1 MGKRRTW
8 LLAALIAVMLIAAGC
23 QAVGGIDLNKVL
35 LDNAKTKSM
44 TGSSSIGLELMLNE
58 EALNKLDPEEKN
70 IIQLFSKTKL
80 ELSDVKQQDANHV
93 SVKGSFTYGK
103 GSIPFAMSA
112 SGDRIVLQLE
122 GAKRPIVIQTAGLYG
137 ADRGIME
144 LAQQMQGQLTESGQK
159 LFDAAGGYLIKNLPN
174 PKTISVDKVEETIHG
189 EKQSL
194 HKVHTEFYGNE
205 IIDLL
210 KSLITNLL
218 NDEKGLKEAVAQIT
232 EITLSMMQ
240 QIGAGGSG
248 EDFVLPQPTEEEK
261 AQAVEEL
268 YTMIHNGLKEAVSQF
283 DELEKEATTSL
294 SAILNDKTY
303 LKADLYV
310 DGDLKVRKSNFELA
324 IVPNFTD
331 AAKQQL
337 SELGELEGVAGVE
350 QELEGLEGIKLTVT
364 NEMWSVNEEVA
375 IDTIDTKQVY
385 PLYLNEYTKLTPN
398 GFLNML
404 DSKSTLYGLLKN
416 DLHITRNELKLYD
429 DGYSL
434 FPPIVEGDV
443 TYAPIRYVAEG
454 LYANVVWNEEKQQIT
469 VYDEQSGKT
478 IVMTMGSSKAD
489 VDGREID
496 LGDAVGVY
504 ENSVY
509 VPIVPVVEELGGSAT
524 WSEDGTVLSIH
535 RE

>member
-1 MGKRRTW
+1 MGKRKTW

-44 TGSSSIGLELMLNE
+44 TGSSSIALELMLNE
-58 EALNKLDPEEKN
+58 EALNKLEPEEKN
-70 IIQLFSKTKL
+70 IVQLFSKTKL
-80 ELSDVKQQDANHV
+80 EFSDVKQQDANHI

-122 GAKRPIVIQTAGLYG
+122 GAKRPIVVQTAGLYG
-137 ADRGIME
+137 ADRGFME

-159 LFDAAGGYLIKNLPN
+159 MFDAAGGYLIKNLPN
-174 PKTISVDKVEETIHG
+174 PKTIQVDKVEETIHG
-189 EKQSL
+189 EKLSL

-232 EITLSMMQ
+232 DITLTMMQ
-240 QIGAGGSG
+240 QIGAAG
-248 EDFVLPQPTEEEK
+248 EDADLPQPTEEEK
-261 AQAVEEL
+261 AKAVEEL
-268 YTMIHNGLKEAVSQF
+268 YSMIHDGLKETVAQF
-283 DELEKEATTSL
+283 DELEKEATASL
-294 SAILNDKTY
+294 STVLNDKTY

-324 IVPNFTD
+324 IVPSFND
-331 AAKQQL
+331 AAKEQL
-337 SELGELEGVAGVE
+337 SELGEQEGIAGIE
-350 QELEGLEGIKLTVT
+350 QGLDGLKGIKLTVASET
-364 NEMWSVNEEVA
+364 WSANEEVA
-375 IDTIDTKQVY
+375 IDTIDTKTVY
-385 PLYLNEYTKLTPN
+385 PLFLNEYTKLSPN

-404 DSKSTLYGLLKN
+404 DSKSTLYDLLKN
-416 DLHITRNELKLYD
+416 DLHITRTDVNLYD

-443 TYAPIRYVAEG
+443 TYGPIRYVAES
-454 LYANVVWNEEKQQIT
+454 LYANVVWNEEMQQIT

-478 IVMTMGSSKAD
+478 IVMTMGSSKAE
-489 VDGREID
+489 VNGREID
-496 LGDAVGVY
+496 LGDAVGTY

-509 VPIVPVVEELGGSAT
+509 VPIIPIVEELGGSAE